1 MRYRRNLRRS
11 SWLMVRIKKM
21 LDICISNI
29 AKAKNTSS
37 PSVMAEFGRRPSSYM
52 RAVRMLAFS
61 KMSRSPAAPY
71 SQRS

>member
-11 SWLMVRIKKM
+11 SWLMVRTKKM
-21 LDICISNI
+21 LDSYISDI
-29 AKAKNTSS
+29 AKAKTSS
-37 PSVMAEFGRRPSSYM
+37 PSVMAEFERRPSSYM
-52 RAVRMLAFS
+52 RAVRMLASS